1 MSPVTCNVC
10 SKKLS
15 CKRSLKRHKETKH
28 KNHSTKSSYDCNS
41 CHLQFQSLASLNTH
55 MDIQHKTTTHRF
67 CLYCQKAFL
76 DNFKYTEHLNNE
88 HGLPD
93 TSINNQQV
101 DNSSG
106 LQPSKTSFGGA
117 LKIYDINIGL
127 NEVDLLSVMQIKR
140 PEINNIIR
148 INTQLNPQRVQLGA
162 LIGLTKPTADPD
174 SNSQPEIM
182 TLYVNSKMRPVD
194 YEGLTESQYYEM
206 TEQMMLNLT
215 TFSSE
220 GSGWTVASVQGL
232 QVRLAKSKSVRAGS
246 FLNLPTKLQGSKH
259 ILNIRN
265 NNDEKC
271 FLYCYTAQFH
281 RLFGPNL
288 FPKNATWRQKTSPFY
303 YGTNNP
309 SAHLPVGEYDMPM
322 GMHQIEK
329 FESLNNVRV
338 NIFR

>member
-41 CHLQFQSLASLNTH
+41 CHLNFQSLVNLNTH
-55 MDIQHKTTTHRF
+55 LDIQHKTTTHRF

-174 SNSQPEIM
+174 SNISP
-182 TLYVNSKMRPVD
+182 
-194 YEGLTESQYYEM
+194 
-206 TEQMMLNLT
+206 
-215 TFSSE
+215 
-220 GSGWTVASVQGL
+220 
-232 QVRLAKSKSVRAGS
+232 KS
-246 FLNLPTKLQGSKH
+246 
-259 ILNIRN
+259 
-265 NNDEKC
+265 
-271 FLYCYTAQFH
+271 
-281 RLFGPNL
+281 
-288 FPKNATWRQKTSPFY
+288 
-303 YGTNNP
+303 
-309 SAHLPVGEYDMPM
+309 
-322 GMHQIEK
+322 
-329 FESLNNVRV
+329 
-338 NIFR
+338 